1 MGRREYMNNIG
12 EKFLNFCIG
21 IIIIVFIWQVI
32 IIIGQYP
39 EALLPSPLK
48 VGETII
54 EIITNGSIFVHLQVS
69 LGRFAAGYLLA
80 IIPAIILGML
90 LGRMPRIWQIMDPIV
105 QVLRPVSP
113 IAWSPF
119 IVLWFGIGNMP
130 AIVIIFIAA
139 FFPVLLTTV
148 AGVKNVDKNYLK
160 IAENMEMNQLE
171 LMRKIIFP
179 AAFPSIVSGLHLA
192 LGTAWIFLVAGEMVG
207 AQSGLGYL
215 IVDARNTLN
224 LAGVVAGIIF
234 IGVCGFIL
242 DRLISLFE
250 KWVGSH
256 WGISS

>member
-1 MGRREYMNNIG
+1 MGRRELMNLGKKI
-12 EKFLNFCIG
+12 LNFSIG
-21 IIIIVFIWQVI
+21 ILILLLVWQII
-32 IIIGQYP
+32 IIIGDYP
-39 EALLPSPLK
+39 EALLPSP
-48 VGETII
+48 VNVAHTII
-54 EIITNGSIFVHLQVS
+54 EMIVDGTLLVHLQVS

-80 IIPAIILGML
+80 IIPAVILGML
-90 LGRMPRIWQIMDPIV
+90 LGRMPRIWQIVDPII

-148 AGVKNVDKNYLK
+148 AGVKKVDKNYLK
-160 IAENMEMNQLE
+160 IAENMEMNRLE
-171 LMRKIIFP
+171 LMVKIIFP

-192 LGTAWIFLVAGEMVG
+192 LGSAWIFLVAGEMVG
-207 AQSGLGYL
+207 AQSGLGFL

-224 LAGVVAGIIF
+224 LSGVLAGIIF
-234 IGVCGFIL
+234 IGLLGFIL

-250 KWVGSH
+250 RWVGSH